1 MRTLALCALLLVACT
16 GEVEQ
21 QIGLFEPLRVPDGE
35 LLDDEPP
42 LKESGPKVTSLDTSS
57 GILTV
62 GQRDRLLSGRTT
74 EDAHAIAVRFD
85 GLGSGWWVRP
95 VQDKNPM
102 YPGERDF
109 QLRHD
114 IGGGAPPGV
123 HTLLLSAIDEAGRRG
138 PAFELEV
145 CIRDDGLPDNLNA
158 CDATI
163 PPPALVIT
171 LEWDQDVDLDL
182 VVETPGGKKIAH
194 ATPTS
199 GEKVDT
205 EVPAGVVKDPTTGRL
220 SRDSNAGCAIDGRNS
235 ESVVFQEPPARG
247 TYLIYAD
254 LFDACGA
261 PGTLFSAAVYRRVE
275 RDDGTFALVEDART
289 GGALVDLQ
297 ATGGGKTPLYVMASK
312 QP

>member
-1 MRTLALCALLLVACT
+1 MLACPE
-16 GEVEQ
+16 G
-21 QIGLFEPLRVPDGE
+21 G
-35 LLDDEPP
+35 
-42 LKESGPKVTSLDTSS
+42 
-57 GILTV
+57 
-62 GQRDRLLSGRTT
+62 
-74 EDAHAIAVRFD
+74 FD

-123 HTLLLSAIDEAGRRG
+123 HTLLLAAIDEAGRRG

-145 CIRDDGLPDNLNA
+145 CIRDDRLPDNLNA

-182 VVETPGGKKIAH
+182 VVETPGGKKIGH

-199 GEKVDT
+199 GEKVET
-205 EVPAGVVKDPTTGRL
+205 EVPGGVVKDPATGRL
-220 SRDSNAGCAIDGRNS
+220 SRDSNAGCHIDGRNS
-235 ESVVFQEPPARG
+235 EALVFQEPPASG
-247 TYLIYAD
+247 TWLVYAD
-254 LFDACGA
+254 LFEACDESGA
-261 PGTLFSAAVYRRVE
+261 LFDVVVYRRRE
-275 RDDGTFALVEDART
+275 RDDGTFAQEERART
-289 GGALVDLQ
+289 HGAVWDLQ
-297 ATGGGKTPLYVMASK
+297 ASGGAGAPLYVTAVQQK
-312 QP
+312 

>member
-1 MRTLALCALLLVACT
+1 MRAALARISALALAAALACT

-35 LLDDEPP
+35 LLDAEPP
-42 LKESGPKVTSLDTSS
+42 LDEAGPTVTSLDTSS

-62 GQRDRLLSGRTT
+62 GQRGRLLTGRTT

-95 VQDKNPM
+95 VQDRNPA

-114 IGGGAPPGV
+114 VGGGAPPGV
-123 HTLLLSAIDEAGRRG
+123 HRLLLAAIDEAGRRG

-145 CIRDDGLPDNLNA
+145 CVRDDRVPDNLNS
-158 CDATI
+158 CDPTI

-171 LEWDQDVDLDL
+171 LEWDGDVDLDL
-182 VVETPGGKKIAH
+182 VVETPGGKRIAH
-194 ATPTS
+194 ASPTS
-199 GEKVDT
+199 GAKVDT
-205 EVPAGVVKDPTTGRL
+205 AVPPGVVKDPSTGRL
-220 SRDSNAGCAIDGRNS
+220 TRDSNAECRIDGRNS
-235 ESVVFQEPPARG
+235 ESVIFQEPPPRG

-254 LFDACGA
+254 LFDACGL
-261 PGTLFSAAVYRRVE
+261 PGALFSAAVYRREE
-275 RDDGTFALVEDART
+275 REDGTFALVEDART
-289 GGALVDLQ
+289 GGVLLDLQ
-297 ATGGGKTPLYVMASK
+297 ATGGSETRST
-312 QP
+312 